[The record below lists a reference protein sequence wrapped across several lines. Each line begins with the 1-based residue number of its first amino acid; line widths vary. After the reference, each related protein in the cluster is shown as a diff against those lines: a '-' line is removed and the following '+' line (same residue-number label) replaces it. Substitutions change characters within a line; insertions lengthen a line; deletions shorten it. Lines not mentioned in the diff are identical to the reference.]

1 MTEGSGDDERRAFR
15 TSVQPFGELQRFG
28 PITTNLEVP
37 ARALAI
43 GAHPDDI
50 EIGCGGTMAKWA
62 AAGCEI
68 HHLVLTDGS
77 KGPWDPDQDVAS
89 LVAARQEEQRAAAR
103 LLGGGEV
110 GFLGWPDGELRNTIR
125 EQWEVSR
132 WIRHIRPDVVFGHD
146 PWRRYRLHPDH
157 RNAGFVV
164 TDSLVAARDPQFFAD
179 QDLAPHRPTA
189 LLLFEA
195 DVPNHVEDVAGFE
208 QVKIDALLAHR
219 SQYETTL
226 GIEGTPDDDSPG
238 TSADVGSLRV
248 FADRIRAQLAEH
260 GELAGFALGESF
272 HRLEV

>member
-1 MTEGSGDDERRAFR
+1 M
-15 TSVQPFGELQRFG
+15 VPFGEPLRLG
-28 PITTNLEVP
+28 AVTTDLEVP
-37 ARALAI
+37 ERALAI

-50 EIGCGGTMAKWA
+50 EIGCGGTLAKWA
-62 AAGCEI
+62 AAGAQI

-77 KGPWDPDQDVAS
+77 KGTWDRDRDIAS
-89 LVAARQEEQRAAAR
+89 LVAARQEEQREAAR

-110 GFLGWPDGELRNTIR
+110 RFLDRPDGELRNTIR

-132 WIRHIRPDVVFGHD
+132 FIRQLRPTVVLAHD

-164 TDSLVAARDPQFFAD
+164 TDALVAARDPLFFTD
-179 QDLAPHRPTA
+179 QDLAPHRPVA

-208 QVKIDALLAHR
+208 EVKIRALLAHR

-226 GIEGTPDDDSPG
+226 GLEA
-238 TSADVGSLRV
+238 SADGPSAEASLSA
-248 FADRIRAQLAEH
+248 FTADIRAKLAEH
-260 GELAGFALGESF
+260 GSFAGIELGESF